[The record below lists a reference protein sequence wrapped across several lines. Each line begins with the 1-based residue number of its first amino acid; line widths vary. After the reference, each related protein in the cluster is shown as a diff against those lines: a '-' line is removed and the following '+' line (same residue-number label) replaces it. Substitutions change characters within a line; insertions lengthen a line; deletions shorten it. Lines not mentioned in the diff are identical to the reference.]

1 LNSTELPR
9 LSRAREF
16 LKSDV
21 AKAAQKYFVVGG
33 FSALI
38 DWGFFAVFLYVFGL
52 HYLVAGILSF
62 ALATAANYFLSV
74 RFVFGAGRRKRAE
87 RIFLV
92 YVVSFAVLGFNLVIL
107 MIGIDTL
114 HTHEMLAKI
123 MATALAFGLNFAG
136 RYYFV
141 FKK

>member
-1 LNSTELPR
+1 M
-9 LSRAREF
+9 SRVREF

-21 AKAAQKYFVVGG
+21 TKAAQKYFVVGG
-33 FSALI
+33 LSAFV
-38 DWGFFAVFLYVFGL
+38 DWGFFAVFLYLFGL
-52 HYLVAGILSF
+52 HYLIAGIMSF

-87 RIFLV
+87 RIFLI
-92 YVVSFAVLGFNLVIL
+92 YLVSLIVLGFNLGVL
-107 MIGIDTL
+107 TIGIDIL
-114 HTHEMLAKI
+114 QTHEMVAKI

>member
-1 LNSTELPR
+1 MNRTD
-9 LSRAREF
+9 LSQAREF
-16 LKSDV
+16 LQSDV
-21 AKAAQKYFVVGG
+21 ARAAQKYLFVGG
-33 FSALI
+33 LSALI
-38 DWGFFAVFLYVFGL
+38 DWGFFAILLYIFGL
-52 HYLVAGILSF
+52 HYLIAGIASF

-92 YVVSFAVLGFNLVIL
+92 YVVSLIVLGFNLGIL
-107 MIGIDTL
+107 TIGIDIL
-114 HTHEMLAKI
+114 QTHEMVAKI
-123 MATALAFGLNFAG
+123 LATGLAFGLNFAG